1 MKRLPDAVR
10 TLIGH
15 RTVAALAA
23 AICVMACL
31 VLTGIAARST
41 TTPARSAVVAG
52 LDMPS
57 RAGRLTPGSVVL
69 GGSPGVPAA
78 NARTETVYVPIQCT
92 DRSCATPSHVV
103 DLINAA
109 GCNATIRSDC
119 RVVATATVG
128 SSPLAAVVDQQTNTV
143 YVVNGVSNTVSVLN
157 GARCNAG
164 VTSGCGAPVATI
176 SVGQFPVAAAFDPA
190 TRTLYVASPKGHVF
204 VINAASCNAVTTRG
218 CGQPVKQV
226 KDSSGPQALDVD
238 VATDTV
244 YAANN
249 GTGNGDTVSVING
262 TTCNGRTSSGCDRA
276 PRTIKVGSGA
286 FWDVVDQSTGTV
298 YVANYNDGTVSV
310 INGAVCDSVVTSG
323 CGRTPPTV
331 TTGAGA
337 AFVAVEAGLH
347 TVFTVNQEDD
357 TMSAIDTRTCDG
369 TATSGCGQIPPSQ
382 QAGPIT
388 LPDTTR
394 SPARSRSSR
403 RPRRRTY

>member
-1 MKRLPDAVR
+1 M
-10 TLIGH
+10 
-15 RTVAALAA
+15 
-23 AICVMACL
+23 
-31 VLTGIAARST
+31 
-41 TTPARSAVVAG
+41 
-52 LDMPS
+52 
-57 RAGRLTPGSVVL
+57 
-69 GGSPGVPAA
+69 
-78 NARTETVYVPIQCT
+78 
-92 DRSCATPSHVV
+92 

-238 VATDTV
+238 VATNTV

-249 GTGNGDTVSVING
+249 GTGNGDTMSVING

-331 TTGAGA
+331 TTGAERRSSRSRPGC
-337 AFVAVEAGLH
+337 
-347 TVFTVNQEDD
+347 
-357 TMSAIDTRTCDG
+357 TR
-369 TATSGCGQIPPSQ
+369 SSRSIRK
-382 QAGPIT
+382 
-388 LPDTTR
+388 TTR
-394 SPARSRSSR
+394 CRRSTPGPAMALRHRAAGRSRQLARPPRSRSR
-403 RPRRRTY
+403 IQPVPRRGRAHPEDRVGVRTDRGRCQRPHGDQRRQLQRGRHGRLPPPGAQRPGS